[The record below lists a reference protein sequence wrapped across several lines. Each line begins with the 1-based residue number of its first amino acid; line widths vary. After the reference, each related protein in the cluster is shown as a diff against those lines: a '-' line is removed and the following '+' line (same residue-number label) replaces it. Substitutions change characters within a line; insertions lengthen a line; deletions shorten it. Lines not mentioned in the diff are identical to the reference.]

1 MEIYIQNNDFL
12 VKTKFG
18 RTLVP
23 FVTLSISPYKITSV
37 KYAFTE
43 ILYLLWVYKNTVH
56 NLNIYL
62 FSLCFLQNSRLRT
75 GQNDETFV
83 PFVTMWLFF
92 FPMISMNWCL
102 WEKLMCIGVKIKT
115 IIIYNICHIYL
126 YNAASYIVN
135 RTDF

>member
-1 MEIYIQNNDFL
+1 MTWRFYIQNNDFL

-23 FVTLSISPYKITSV
+23 FVTLSISPYEITSV

-62 FSLCFLQNSRLRT
+62 FPLCFLQNSRLRT

-102 WEKLMCIGVKIKT
+102 GIKIDVYRSKNKNHNHLQYMPYLS
-115 IIIYNICHIYL
+115 IKCSIIYCE
-126 YNAASYIVN
+126 
-135 RTDF
+135 